1 VAVAVYSR
9 GAMAVIQSG
18 RVTAF
23 FLFDVAESFDLP
35 AIDRLIGPTT
45 KRQFASKSTAPSYI
59 QYHQPP
65 LTIEGTALDSAR
77 GSFRVRFKI
86 FDYGVISVTLMR
98 DLPDAWTDLVAR
110 GIEWQEDP
118 QLGQKCE
125 LLCRDLLSRIAP
137 ATTLPRQHFVGEDYF
152 VFSVSDV
159 EGRPDAARL
168 ITDHGDEIARLLRGE
183 REALSSQE
191 RDEVLR
197 HRVSYLTSDLVVPT
211 WNAAFVYDTEAGAAA
226 TLEIL
231 EFANSQLLEFRY
243 FDGILETELARI
255 YSQLRAPGW
264 FAGWN
269 GRRYTRAAQQV
280 HSLFIDVNELT
291 DRTENALKIAGDVY
305 TARLFANAAAR
316 LGLDHWK
323 ANVRDKLT
331 TLDAIYRFAVERTG
345 MRRGEFLEAAIVAI
359 LVFELVL
366 FFLGIMK

>member
-1 VAVAVYSR
+1 MPAL
-9 GAMAVIQSG
+9 QSG

-45 KRQFASKSTAPSYI
+45 QTRFAPKSTAPSYI

-65 LTIEGTALDSAR
+65 LTIEGTALDSDS

-86 FDYGVISVTLMR
+86 FDYGVISVTLTR
-98 DLPDAWTDLVAR
+98 ELPHEWSELIAR

-118 QLGQKCE
+118 HIGQKCE
-125 LLCRDLLSRIAP
+125 LLCRDLMSRIAA

-152 VFSVSDV
+152 VFSATAI
-159 EGRPDAARL
+159 EGRPDAEGLVAA
-168 ITDHGDEIARLLRGE
+168 HGDEIARLLRGE

-197 HRVSYLTSDLVVPT
+197 HRISYLTGDLVVPT
-211 WNAAFVYDTEAGAAA
+211 WNAAFVYDTDAGTQA

-255 YSQLRAPGW
+255 YSKLRAPGW

-366 FFLGIMK
+366 FFMGIME